1 MPRPTPR
8 RTLLAAL
15 SLALPTAL
23 LQLVTTPSAQA
34 VSPDVVI
41 SQVYGAGGNTGATLR
56 NDFVEVYN
64 RGAAPVDLTGWSVQ
78 YASATGTGTFASN
91 SPVSLTGTL
100 PPGAHYLVQL
110 AGGANGSALPT
121 PDATG
126 TIAMAAGSGKVV
138 AVRPGA
144 TVGLACNGGSD
155 PCDAAELARIADLV
169 GYGGANFFETAPTP
183 ALSSTTAALRA
194 ADGATDTDDNAADF
208 TVGAPNPRACGTAC
222 VPPPPV
228 CDPPPTYEIAAI
240 QGSGASTPLAG
251 QCVRTEGIVTGDF
264 NGAGGLGGFYLQDD
278 TPDNNAATSD
288 GLFVAST
295 AEVVTGDRVRVDGTA
310 AEAFG
315 ETQLTGATVSVIGT
329 GSISPAAY
337 DLPRPDGTTFEPVE
351 GVLLTFPEELTAT
364 EHFQLGR
371 FGEVAVSSDG
381 RLRQPTDVV
390 DPGAAAQAMQAENQ
404 RRRLLVDD
412 GSTVQNPTSVP
423 FLEPDAVR
431 IGDTATGITGV
442 LGYGFGSYRLQ
453 PTTPIAFARANPRP
467 PAPEEV
473 GGDVTVASF
482 NTLNYFTTLTTENP
496 DARGAN
502 SPAEFARQQ
511 AKEVAAITGM
521 DADVVG
527 LMEIENNGATAVASL
542 VQALNDATAPGTYAY
557 VTEPVLNEPNEF
569 GGAFGTDA
577 IKVALIYQPAAVTP
591 VGSAQTSADP
601 LFDRPPLIQ
610 TFAPVDGG
618 AVPDEEFTVVVNHF
632 KSKNC
637 GTSPPA
643 IEADQGDGQGCFNHK
658 RLLQAEALAS
668 HLEAEDV
675 PNALVVGDL
684 NSYTEEDPIHALEDA
699 DYTGLTGEFLDEA
712 DRYSYVFDGQTG
724 ELDHAMAGADLLDN
738 VTGATIWHINAD
750 EPLVLDYNLDFGRDP
765 GLFEPNAYRTSDHD
779 PVIVGLE
786 LSTFDFGGF
795 LSPVAGPP
803 AVNEVKAGAAVPV
816 VFSLGG
822 FQGLDVLAEGS
833 PTVSAYSCTS
843 GAPTDPADEA
853 PAQSR
858 SGLTYDAAT
867 DTYTYVWKTR
877 KSWAGSCRHLVLTFT
892 DGTSYTADFRFRG

>member
-15 SLALPTAL
+15 ALALPTAL

-34 VSPDVVI
+34 VSPDLVI

-64 RGAAPVDLTGWSVQ
+64 RGASPVDLTGWSVQ

-100 PPGAHYLVQL
+100 PPGEHYLVQL
-110 AGGANGSALPT
+110 AGGTNGSALPP

-183 ALSSTTAALRA
+183 TLSATTAAFRA
-194 ADGATDTDDNAADF
+194 AEGATDTDDNAADF
-208 TVGAPNPRACGTAC
+208 TVATPNPRACGAVC

-228 CDPPPTYEIAAI
+228 CDPPPSHEIAEI

-264 NGAGGLGGFYLQDD
+264 NGPDGLGGFYLQDD
-278 TPDNNAATSD
+278 TPDSDPATSD
-288 GLFVAST
+288 GLFVGST
-295 AEVVTGDRVRVDGTA
+295 ADVSAGDRVRVDGTA
-310 AEAFG
+310 AEVFG
-315 ETQLTGATVSVIGT
+315 ETQLTGATVSVIGSGT
-329 GSISPAAY
+329 ITPAPY
-337 DLPRPDGTTFEPVE
+337 DLPRPVGTTFEPVE

-371 FGEVAVSSDG
+371 FGEIAVSSDG
-381 RLRQPTDVV
+381 RLHQPTDVV
-390 DPGAAAQAMQAENQ
+390 DPGAEAQAMLAENQ

-412 GSTVQNPTSVP
+412 GSLVQNPQSVP
-423 FLEPDAVR
+423 FLEPHAVR
-431 IGDTATGITGV
+431 IGDTTTGITGV
-442 LGYGFGSYRLQ
+442 LGYGFSSYRLQ
-453 PTTPIAFARANPRP
+453 PTAPITFTSDNPRP
-467 PAPEEV
+467 PAPADV

-502 SPAEFARQQ
+502 SPAEFTRQQ
-511 AKEVAAITGM
+511 TKEVAAITGL

-527 LMEIENNGATAVASL
+527 LMEIENNGPTAVDNL
-542 VQALNDATAPGTYAY
+542 VQALNDATAPGTYAAI
-557 VTEPVLNEPNEF
+557 TEPVLNAPNEF
-569 GGAFGTDA
+569 GGTFGTDA

-591 VGSAQTSADP
+591 VGTAQASADP
-601 LFDRPPLIQ
+601 VFDRPPLIQ

-632 KSKNC
+632 KSKSC
-637 GTSPPA
+637 GSNPPA

-658 RLLQAEALAS
+658 RLLQAEALAA
-668 HLEAEDV
+668 HLDSQDV
-675 PNALVVGDL
+675 PNALVIGDL
-684 NSYTEEDPIHALEDA
+684 NSYTEEDPIRALEDA
-699 DYTGLTGEFLDEA
+699 GHTGLTGQFMEPA
-712 DRYSYVFDGQTG
+712 DRYSYVFDGLSG
-724 ELDHAMAGADLLDN
+724 ELDHAMADSDLVDN
-738 VTGATIWHINAD
+738 VTGATVWHINAD

-765 GLFEPNAYRTSDHD
+765 GIFEPNAYRASDHD
-779 PVIVGLE
+779 PVLVGLE

-795 LSPVAGPP
+795 TGAVQGPP
-803 AVNEVKAGAAVPV
+803 AVNVVKAGSAVPV
-816 VFSLGG
+816 EFSLAG

-833 PTVSAYSCTS
+833 PTVSAYSCATGEPTS
-843 GAPTDPADEA
+843 PADEV
-853 PAQSR
+853 PAHSQR
-858 SGLTYDAAT
+858 GLTYDAGT
-867 DTYTYVWKTR
+867 DTYTFTWKTL
-877 KSWAGSCRHLVLTFT
+877 KSWAGTCRRLVVEFV
-892 DGTSYTADFRFRG
+892 DGTAYSANFRFR